1 MEKTLEG
8 KKILLGIT
16 GSIAAYKAIEI
27 LRELQKRGADVYT
40 AVTPNGLEFV
50 SEIVLR
56 TLSGHSVYKEIIPK
70 ENPEIRHTSLASLA
84 DLFIV
89 APATGNTIAKIAHG
103 IADNPVTAS
112 ALAIGGGI
120 ICPAMNV
127 KMYENSATVDNIK
140 LLKRRGYLIVDSDEG
155 ELACGVRGKGRLAK
169 VETIVEAVEDYFI
182 PKFLKGKKVVITAGP
197 TREYID
203 PVRFISNPSSGK
215 MGYELARVA
224 RAAGALVTLISGKTC
239 LNQPYGVSYFEVETV
254 EDMRKAVMENIDG
267 ADVYISA
274 AAINDYRPVKVSE
287 NKIKKSNSNL
297 VLELERTPDILA
309 EVASKRLA
317 KCIVGFAAETENLIE
332 NARKKL
338 KSKRLTMVVAN
349 DVKGNIFGEDET
361 ECVII
366 GENFEERIMGSKR
379 KVALEILK
387 LISRK
392 L

>member
-50 SEIVLR
+50 SEVVLR
-56 TLSGHSVYKEIIPK
+56 TLSGHSVYKEIVPK
-70 ENPEIRHTSLASLA
+70 ENPEIRHTSLASSV

-89 APATGNTIAKIAHG
+89 APATGNTIAKIACG

-112 ALAIGGGI
+112 ALAIGKGI

-127 KMYENSATVDNIK
+127 KMYENPATVDNIE
-140 LLKRRGYLIVDSDEG
+140 LLKKRGYLIVDSDEG

-169 VETIVEAVEDYFI
+169 IETIVEAVEDYFI
-182 PKFLKGKKVVITAGP
+182 PEFLKGKKVVITAGP

-224 RAAGALVTLISGKTC
+224 RAAGASVTLISGKTC
-239 LNQPYGVSYFEVETV
+239 LNQPYGVNYFEVETV
-254 EDMRKAVMENIDG
+254 EDMRKAVMDNIDG

-274 AAINDYRPVKVSE
+274 AAINDYRPVIVSE
-287 NKIKKSNSNL
+287 NKIKKSDSKL

-309 EVASKRLA
+309 EVASKKLA

-349 DVKGNIFGEDET
+349 DVKGKVFGEDET

-366 GENFEERIMGSKR
+366 GENFEERVRGSKR

-387 LISRK
+387 LVSQK

>member
-1 MEKTLEG
+1 MVRTLEG

-16 GSIAAYKAIEI
+16 GSIAAYKAVEI
-27 LRELQKRGADVYT
+27 LRELQRRGADVYT
-40 AVTPNGLEFV
+40 AVTPNALEFV
-50 SEIVLR
+50 SEVVLR
-56 TLSGHSVYKEIIPK
+56 TLSGHSVYKEIVPK
-70 ENPEIRHTSLASLA
+70 ENPEIRHTSLASLV

-89 APATGNTIAKIAHG
+89 APATGNTIAKIACG

-112 ALAIGGGI
+112 ALAIGKGI

-127 KMYENSATVDNIK
+127 KMYENPATVDNIE
-140 LLKRRGYLIVDSDEG
+140 LLRKRGYVIVDSDEG

-182 PKFLKGKKVVITAGP
+182 PKFLKGKKVVVTAGP

-215 MGYELARVA
+215 MGYEIAKVA
-224 RAAGALVTLISGKTC
+224 RAAGASVTLISGKTC
-239 LNQPYGVSYFEVETV
+239 LDAPSGMNFIEVETV
-254 EDMRKAVMENIDG
+254 DEMRSAVIENIKG

-274 AAINDYRPVKVSE
+274 AAIGDYRPVKRSE
-287 NKIKKSNSNL
+287 SKIKKGAGRL
-297 VLELERTPDILA
+297 VIEFERTPDILS
-309 EVASKRLA
+309 EVAEGKLA
-317 KCIVGFAAETENLIE
+317 RFIVGFAAETDNLIE

-338 KSKRLTMVVAN
+338 KSKKIDMVVAN
-349 DVKGNIFGEDET
+349 DVKGKVFGKDET
-361 ECVII
+361 ECVIV
-366 GENFEERIMGSKR
+366 GENFEEKVSGSKR

-387 LISRK
+387 LISQK

>member
-1 MEKTLEG
+1 MERTLEG

-27 LRELQKRGADVYT
+27 LRELQKKGADVYT

-50 SEIVLR
+50 SEVVLR
-56 TLSGHSVYKEIIPK
+56 TLSGHSVYKEIVPK
-70 ENPEIRHTSLASLA
+70 ENPEIRHTSLASSV
-84 DLFIV
+84 DLFVV

-112 ALAIGGGI
+112 ALAIGKGI

-127 KMYENSATVDNIK
+127 KMYENPATVDNIE
-140 LLKRRGYLIVDSDEG
+140 LLKKRGYKIVDSDEG
-155 ELACGVRGKGRLAK
+155 ELACGVKGKGRLAK
-169 VETIVEAVEDYFI
+169 IETIVEAVEDYFI
-182 PKFLKGKKVVITAGP
+182 PKFLKDKKVVITAGP

-215 MGYELARVA
+215 MGYELARIA

-239 LNQPYGVSYFEVETV
+239 LNQPYGVNYFEVETV
-254 EDMRKAVMENIDG
+254 EDMRKAVMDNIEG
-267 ADVYISA
+267 ADIYISA
-274 AAINDYRPVKVSE
+274 AAINDYRPVRVNE
-287 NKIKKSNSNL
+287 NKIKKSDSKL

-349 DVKGNIFGEDET
+349 DVKGKVFGEDET
-361 ECVII
+361 ECMII
-366 GENFEERIMGSKR
+366 GENFEERVKGSKR
-379 KVALEILK
+379 QVALEILK
-387 LISRK
+387 LISQK